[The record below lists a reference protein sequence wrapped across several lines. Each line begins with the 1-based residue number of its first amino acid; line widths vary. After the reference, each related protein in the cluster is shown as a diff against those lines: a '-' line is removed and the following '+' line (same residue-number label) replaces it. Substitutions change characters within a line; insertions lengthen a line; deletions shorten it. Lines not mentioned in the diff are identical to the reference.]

1 MCVCVWW
8 WGVWGVSGGVQ
19 SYKNLGKRVST
30 GAADIAHGWVE
41 RHSMDG
47 LLKLL
52 TVSCDLL
59 DARLGFHVPQTHR
72 GVVT

>member
-1 MCVCVWW
+1 M
-8 WGVWGVSGGVQ
+8 SGDVQ

-41 RHSMDG
+41 RHSVDG